1 MKSFRL
7 SALVLA
13 AAATFAGSASA
24 APIIVGFNFV
34 PFGTLTANTGDVT
47 TAATIS
53 SGAPLQ
59 VTGIVSN
66 NIGLTAGTVVTLAAD
81 PVPVT
86 LGSMFTKTFTTPL
99 GTFLENLTVVIST
112 PTANALS
119 VVAAGTIMQTVGT
132 GFDPTP
138 VFYSAAYTQNTGS
151 GQINVSY
158 NDSTVRPT
166 ILVPEP
172 ASMALVGVA
181 LAGLGLTRRRR
192 S

>member
-1 MKSFRL
+1 MSG
-7 SALVLA
+7 V
-13 AAATFAGSASA
+13 ATLG
-24 APIIVGFNFV
+24 
-34 PFGTLTANTGDVT
+34 GDVT
-47 TAATIS
+47 TATTIT
-53 SGAPLQ
+53 SGATLQ

-66 NIGLTAGTVVTLAAD
+66 NIGLTSGTVVTLAAD

-86 LGSMFTKTFTTPL
+86 LGSMFTKTFTTAM
-99 GTFLENLTVVIST
+99 GTFLENLTVLIST
-112 PTANALS
+112 PGANALS
-119 VVAAGTIMQTVGT
+119 VIAAGTITQTSGT

-151 GQINVSY
+151 GQINVAY
-158 NDSTVRPT
+158 NDSTVRPS

-172 ASMALVGVA
+172 ASLALVGVA